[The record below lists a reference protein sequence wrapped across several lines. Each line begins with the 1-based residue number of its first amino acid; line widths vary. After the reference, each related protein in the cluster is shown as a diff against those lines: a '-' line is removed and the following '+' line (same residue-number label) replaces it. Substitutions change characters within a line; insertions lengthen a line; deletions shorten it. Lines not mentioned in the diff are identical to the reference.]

1 MKRIAAFWF
10 PLLAALLF
18 LLLMRHAALS
28 AEAVRTGLQLSFVTA
43 IPALFPFFIA
53 GALLVDS
60 GLAALLGS
68 VFSAPMRRLYGVSG
82 IGATALLLGL
92 TGGYPVGAQAVCKL
106 YQTRQISSAEAE
118 RLLGFCNNTGPAFI
132 LGVAGIGVCGSART
146 GMVLYGIHAVSA
158 LFVGVLL
165 PHRPLKANAPRAH
178 AVTPLPSMQQF
189 PACLTAAIQQA
200 LQTALLVT
208 AFITAASL
216 FLALLQA
223 VGILGLLSA
232 LFAPLL
238 RVLHAPAALT
248 SVFLSGVFELTCGI
262 LQLPALAL
270 RQRILLPIL
279 SFLLAFGGI
288 SVHFQTLALLKPLGL
303 SARLHTRGKLLH
315 GMLAAL
321 LTRVFYAA
329 LPQALPV
336 FSVSSAHTSVQW
348 LPMICNSAC
357 LSLLIVIILLT
368 FNCGKYR

>member
-28 AEAVRTGLQLSFVTA
+28 AQAVRAGLQLSFMTA

-60 GLAALLGS
+60 GLASLLGS
-68 VFSAPMRRLYGVSG
+68 VLTAPMRRLYGVSG
-82 IGATALLLGL
+82 VGAAALLLGL
-92 TGGYPVGAQAVCKL
+92 TGGYPVGAQTVCKL
-106 YQTRQISSAEAE
+106 YQTRQISATEAE

-146 GMVLYGIHAVSA
+146 GMMLYGIHAVSA
-158 LFVGVLL
+158 LLVGLLL
-165 PHRPLKANAPRAH
+165 PHRSLQIGTPPAR
-178 AVTPLPSMQQF
+178 AVTRLPSMQQF
-189 PACLTAAIQQA
+189 PACFTAAVQQA

-208 AFITAASL
+208 AFITTASL
-216 FLALLQA
+216 LLAVLQA
-223 VGILGLLSA
+223 IGVFGLLSA

-238 RVLHAPAALT
+238 RLLHLPATLT
-248 SVFLSGVFELTCGI
+248 AVFCSGIVELTCGI
-262 LQLPALAL
+262 MQLPALAL
-270 RQRILLPIL
+270 RQRFLLPIL
-279 SFLLAFGGI
+279 SFLLAFGGV

-315 GMLAAL
+315 GILAAL
-321 LTRVFYAA
+321 LTRVIYAA
-329 LPQALPV
+329 MPRALSV
-336 FSVSSAHTSVQW
+336 FSVSSALVSGDIF
-348 LPMICNSAC
+348 PMFCNSAC